1 MKPGDNFYD
10 SEEGESEGIN
20 ISPLIDV
27 IFILL
32 LFFVVTSVFIEESGL
47 TIDKPESKHAQPIVD
62 IPTTILITANHE
74 IYLGEQQTELRAVRG
89 LIAASRNRGV
99 VIRAD
104 GAVRTDFL
112 VLVMDEAKAAGV
124 QEIALAADKVEP

>member
-1 MKPGDNFYD
+1 MP
-10 SEEGESEGIN
+10 SEYTPYESDESESEGIN

-32 LFFVVTSVFIEESGL
+32 LFFVVTSVFVEESAVV
-47 TIDKPESKHAQPIVD
+47 IKKPESTQAGPLD
-62 IPTTILITANHE
+62 EDPLTILVTANQQVYIGE
-74 IYLGEQQTELRAVRG
+74 LQTDLKSVGKLLGPIHGKQ
-89 LIAASRNRGV
+89 V

-112 VLVMDEAKAAGV
+112 LKVMDEAKAAGAGD
-124 QEIALAADKVEP
+124 IALAADELTE